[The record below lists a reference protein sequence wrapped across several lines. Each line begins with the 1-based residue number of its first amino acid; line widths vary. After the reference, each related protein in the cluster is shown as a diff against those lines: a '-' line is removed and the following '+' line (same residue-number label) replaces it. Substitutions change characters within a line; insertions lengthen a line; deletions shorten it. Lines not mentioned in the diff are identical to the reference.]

1 VIAFSR
7 PFLPLFLH
15 VLGAMLLFGS
25 MLTATITSFS
35 AWRRPDLVILR
46 NATFWSLVVVAVPA
60 WLVTRIFAQVI
71 LSKEDDV
78 YDDPT
83 WVGIGFLATEG
94 GLLLLLG
101 AIGATFWWRR
111 SSKPVA
117 GRIAAVLCGLYL
129 VLLCIAWLAMSGKWG
144 S

>member
-111 SSKPVA
+111 SSKPAA

>member
-25 MLTATITSFS
+25 VLTATITSWS
-35 AWRRPDLVILR
+35 GWRRPDVAVLR
-46 NATFWSLVVVAVPA
+46 HATFWALVAVAIPA
-60 WLVTRIFAQVI
+60 WLLTRIFAQVM

-83 WVGIGFLATEG
+83 WVGIGFIATEP
-94 GLLLLLG
+94 GLLILLA
-101 AIGATFWWRR
+101 AIGCAFWWRR
-111 SSKPVA
+111 SSKPRA
-117 GRIAAVLCGLYL
+117 GRIAAVLCALYL
-129 VLLCIAWLAMSGKWG
+129 VLLAIAWLAMSGKWG